1 MTLNNTGVVCMVSI
15 ADTNAKE
22 GFRLVD
28 LGNYFELNGK
38 RVLVTSQENAIKY
51 GGQVD
56 APIYVL
62 KEKNT

>member
-1 MTLNNTGVVCMVSI
+1 MRLKNTGVVCMVSI
-15 ADTNAKE
+15 SDEEE
-22 GFRLVD
+22 GLRLVD

-38 RVLVTSQENAIKY
+38 RVLVTSQEKAIKY